1 MRPVHKKNNKK
12 LNTEEGNE
20 RGEAY
25 KRAEL

>member
-25 KRAEL
+25 KRAEH

>member
-1 MRPVHKKNNKK
+1 VHIKNNKK

-25 KRAEL
+25 KRAEH